1 MAKTK
6 YTLNS
11 YFRVLCD
18 YVFFAVVPSKSAPE
32 TVKYQKK
39 TVEGFGMYCITYGS
53 GKNRKSM
60 TRHCSEAQAEKIVDE
75 LTKQGL

>member
-1 MAKTK
+1 MAEKQRVSTHKKT
-6 YTLNS
+6 
-11 YFRVLCD
+11 RIG
-18 YVFFAVVPSKSAPE
+18 AVVPSKSAPE

-60 TRHCSEAQAEKIVDE
+60 TRHCSEAQAEKIVNE